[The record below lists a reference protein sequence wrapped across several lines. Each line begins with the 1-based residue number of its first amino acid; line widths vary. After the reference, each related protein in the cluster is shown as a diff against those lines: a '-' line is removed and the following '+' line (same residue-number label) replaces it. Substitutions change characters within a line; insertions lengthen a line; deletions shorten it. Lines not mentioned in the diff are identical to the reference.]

1 ALTLSDGF
9 VVERHRQALL
19 AFIEADVDIL
29 FANEAEITA
38 LFQTSDFDAACEAV
52 AGLVEIGAVTRSE
65 KGSVVVGHGE
75 MRHIAAAPVEK
86 VVDTTGA
93 GDQYAAGFLF
103 GLARRRSLVDCGR
116 LGALAAAEVISH
128 FGPRPL
134 VSLAELAKKNGL

>member
-1 ALTLSDGF
+1 TPDGQRTMCTFLGASTQFAETDIDEDVIKGSGVVYLEGYLFDAEAARRAFARAALLARAAGRKIALTLSDGF

-65 KGSVVVGHGE
+65 KGSVVVG
-75 MRHIAAAPVEK
+75 
-86 VVDTTGA
+86 
-93 GDQYAAGFLF
+93 
-103 GLARRRSLVDCGR
+103 
-116 LGALAAAEVISH
+116 
-128 FGPRPL
+128 
-134 VSLAELAKKNGL
+134 